1 MQAASRESYAAA
13 AEQLESVVAEASPA
27 ELSATADE
35 ILAVADVLRREPR
48 LRRAFADPARAGED
62 RAGLLDA
69 ILGGKVSERAAQLLR
84 GLVAGR
90 WSSPS
95 ELLDAT
101 EQLGVETLLAS
112 ADKAEDLGEVEDELF
127 RFGQLI
133 DANPGLATVLG
144 DPNAP
149 VAQRAELVRDLLKDK
164 AKPATARLA
173 TLALAGYGGRGLSGS
188 LTRLVEAAAER
199 RDRQVAYVT
208 TAVPLSEADESR
220 LGARLAAMYG
230 REIAL
235 KVSVDPSI
243 VGGLS
248 VQVGNDLYDGT
259 VSRRLAEARHA
270 LT

>member
-1 MQAASRESYAAA
+1 MQAASRESYAATV
-13 AEQLESVVAEASPA
+13 EQLETVVASASPA
-27 ELSATADE
+27 ELSTTADE
-35 ILAVADVLRREPR
+35 ILDVAGLLRGEPR
-48 LRRAFADPARAGED
+48 LRRALADPSRAGADRSGLVRSMLGGRISD
-62 RAGLLDA
+62 RAITLLGV
-69 ILGGKVSERAAQLLR
+69 LVS
-84 GLVAGR
+84 GR
-90 WSSPS
+90 WSSPV

-101 EQLGVETLLAS
+101 EKLGVETLLAS
-112 ADKAEDLGEVEDELF
+112 AEKADDLGEVEDELF
-127 RFGQLI
+127 RFGQVV
-133 DANPGLATVLG
+133 DANPGLAAVLG

-149 VAQRAELVRDLLKDK
+149 VEQRAALVNDLLKDR

-173 TLALAGYGGRGLSGS
+173 SLALAGFGGRGLAAS
-188 LTRLVEAAAER
+188 LTRLVEAAAAR

-208 TAVPLSEADESR
+208 TAVLLTEAEETR
-220 LGARLAAMYG
+220 LGARLAEMYG

-235 KVSVDPSI
+235 KISVDPSI